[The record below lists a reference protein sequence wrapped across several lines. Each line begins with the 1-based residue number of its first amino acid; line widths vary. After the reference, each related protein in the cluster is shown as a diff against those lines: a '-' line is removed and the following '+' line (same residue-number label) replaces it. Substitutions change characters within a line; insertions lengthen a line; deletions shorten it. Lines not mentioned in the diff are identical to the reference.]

1 VRVTAQ
7 LIRVADGFHLW
18 SNTYDRTMDDIFVIQ
33 DDISA
38 NVAAAMKIVLDEPS
52 RQRMQRAGVRNV
64 EAFVEHQKGREL
76 FRLAH
81 GDGDGEFMELMRE
94 GIVHFDRAIE
104 LMPDFA
110 AAYWQKSD
118 YYAHILIEP
127 DSSDDA
133 RTSALNELRNVLD
146 SAYQLSAG
154 SPRQLMIDFD
164 RVLFSDD
171 WTPLRNRIEKALAPA
186 KCPDPTWIE
195 LATGIGFEEAAL
207 KMWLQYQRCEPLSLT
222 AVQEIVFATVRLGQ
236 YETALIVLNNAE
248 VQLGA
253 SAWIASSRHWLLR
266 AQGKFEEALAIAP
279 EIIDDRTFAGMGAE
293 TLPLAMS
300 GDIEGARAALEKW
313 QALYGRNIRG
323 EIEIRAALGDREQA
337 NRLAKELDAR
347 PGGPMLLLLT
357 AVICA
362 CGAPFDLEATPNFR
376 DRIKE
381 SSTTWPLRTLI
392 KYPAKD
398 W

>member
-1 VRVTAQ
+1 MQ
-7 LIRVADGFHLW
+7 L
-18 SNTYDRTMDDIFVIQ
+18 
-33 DDISA
+33 
-38 NVAAAMKIVLDEPS
+38 
-52 RQRMQRAGVRNV
+52 AGVRNV
-64 EAFVEHQKGREL
+64 EAFVEYQKGQEL
-76 FRLAH
+76 FRMAH
-81 GDGDGEFMELMRE
+81 GGGGEFMEMMRE

-104 LMPDFA
+104 LVPDFA

-118 YYAHILIEP
+118 YYAHVLIESE
-127 DSSDDA
+127 SSDNE
-133 RTSALNELRNVLD
+133 RTSALKELRKVLD

-154 SPRQLMIDFD
+154 SPRRLMIDFD

-171 WTPLRNRIEKALAPA
+171 WTPLRNRIEKALAPT

-195 LATGIGFEEAAL
+195 LATGIGFEEATL
-207 KMWLQYQRCEPLSLT
+207 KMWRQYQRCEPLSLT
-222 AVQEIVFATVRLGQ
+222 AAQEIVFAAVRLGQ
-236 YETALIVLNNAE
+236 YETALKEISE
-248 VQLGA
+248 IEIKRGTSSWT
-253 SAWIASSRHWLLR
+253 SAARHWLLLT
-266 AQGKFEEALAIAP
+266 QGKFEEALAIAP
-279 EIIDDRTFAGMGAE
+279 DIIDDRTFVGMGAE

-313 QALYGRNIRG
+313 QAQYGRNIRG
-323 EIEIRAALGDREQA
+323 EIEMHAALGDREQA

-357 AVICA
+357 AVNCA

-381 SSTTWPLRTLI
+381 SGTTWPLKTLI